1 MTKIEDRPAV
11 DSRNGSPAASA
22 TRPAIWVI
30 VLLLLANVAIIA
42 IQYNARRGAVAARI
56 ANPAVHGAPR
66 PVAPLLH
73 HDWIP
78 TLEVGTALGLLALVV
93 IFVLMWQRYP
103 KHPVLLM
110 VIVTTAIVWMDP
122 IMNWAPY
129 AAYNPQLTHF
139 PETWPLASLSPTVE
153 PFIGL
158 GYATFYL
165 GAYFP
170 AIWILRRFQARRP
183 IDSFAW
189 QHPLISLAL
198 LVLVIGFIYDA
209 ILETILVRTQLYIY
223 SQVIPFGSL
232 FTGKPYQ
239 FPLLW
244 ESTFVCWVM
253 IPAGVL
259 LYRDDTGRTQAEKL
273 AQRIRPF
280 RPFRARPALATFAVM
295 FAILNV
301 AYFCYGAS
309 FGVIRATGAATSV
322 ACPWPFPEAKVYDP
336 QGFYAEA
343 GQPGPYMAGIW
354 DGWESAQSGR
364 PHVATNPDGRCSPK
378 NVDGSG

>member
-1 MTKIEDRPAV
+1 M
-11 DSRNGSPAASA
+11 
-22 TRPAIWVI
+22 
-30 VLLLLANVAIIA
+30 
-42 IQYNARRGAVAARI
+42 
-56 ANPAVHGAPR
+56 
-66 PVAPLLH
+66 
-73 HDWIP
+73 
-78 TLEVGTALGLLALVV
+78 
-93 IFVLMWQRYP
+93 
-103 KHPVLLM
+103 
-110 VIVTTAIVWMDP
+110 
-122 IMNWAPY
+122 
-129 AAYNPQLTHF
+129 
-139 PETWPLASLSPTVE
+139 
-153 PFIGL
+153 

-170 AIWILRRFQARRP
+170 GIWILRRIQARRP
-183 IDSFAW
+183 VHSFAW
-189 QHPLISLAL
+189 RHPLISLAL
-198 LVLVIGFIYDA
+198 LILVIGFIYDA
-209 ILETILVRTQLYIY
+209 ILETILVRMQLYIY

-232 FTGKPYQ
+232 FAGKPYQ

-273 AQRIRPF
+273 AQRIRTF
-280 RPFRARPALATFAVM
+280 RLLRARPALATFAVM

-364 PHVATNPDGRCSPK
+364 PNVATNPDGRCSPK
-378 NVDGSG
+378 NVDAS

>member
-11 DSRNGSPAASA
+11 DSPNGSLPTSSP
-22 TRPAIWVI
+22 RPAVWVI

-78 TLEVGTALGLLALVV
+78 TLEVGTALGLVALVV

-170 AIWILRRFQARRP
+170 AIWILRRIQARRP

-189 QHPLISLAL
+189 RHPLISLAL
-198 LVLVIGFIYDA
+198 LILVIGFIYDA

-280 RPFRARPALATFAVM
+280 RPFRARPALAAFTVM

-364 PHVATNPDGRCSPK
+364 PNVATNPDGRCSPK

>member
-11 DSRNGSPAASA
+11 DSPNDSPPTSSPRPAA
-22 TRPAIWVI
+22 WLI

-42 IQYNARRGAVAARI
+42 IQYNARRGAVTARI
-56 ANPAVHGAPR
+56 ANPTVHGAPR

-78 TLEVGTALGLLALVV
+78 TLEVGTALGLVALVV

-129 AAYNPQLTHF
+129 ATYNPQLTHF

-170 AIWILRRFQARRP
+170 AIWILRRIQARRP
-183 IDSFAW
+183 IDSLAW
-189 QHPLISLAL
+189 RHPLISLAL
-198 LVLVIGFIYDA
+198 LILVIGFIYDA
-209 ILETILVRTQLYIY
+209 ILETDR
-223 SQVIPFGSL
+223 
-232 FTGKPYQ
+232 K
-239 FPLLW
+239 
-244 ESTFVCWVM
+244 
-253 IPAGVL
+253 
-259 LYRDDTGRTQAEKL
+259 
-273 AQRIRPF
+273 
-280 RPFRARPALATFAVM
+280 
-295 FAILNV
+295 
-301 AYFCYGAS
+301 
-309 FGVIRATGAATSV
+309 SV
-322 ACPWPFPEAKVYDP
+322 V
-336 QGFYAEA
+336 
-343 GQPGPYMAGIW
+343 
-354 DGWESAQSGR
+354 
-364 PHVATNPDGRCSPK
+364 
-378 NVDGSG
+378 

>member
-1 MTKIEDRPAV
+1 MTKLDDRPAN
-11 DSRNGSPAASA
+11 DPRTGNTPASTA
-22 TRPAIWVI
+22 RPTLWVI
-30 VLLLLANVAIIA
+30 VPLLLANVAIIA
-42 IQYNARRGAVAARI
+42 IQYNARRGAVASRI
-56 ANPAVHGAPR
+56 ANSAVHGAPR

-78 TLEVGTALGLLALVV
+78 TLELGTALGLLALVV
-93 IFVLMWQRYP
+93 IFVVMWQRYP

-170 AIWILRRFQARRP
+170 AIWILRRIQARRP
-183 IDSFAW
+183 VDSFAW
-189 QHPLISLAL
+189 RHPLMSLAL
-198 LVLVIGFIYDA
+198 LILAIGFVYDA
-209 ILETILVRTQLYIY
+209 ILETILVRMQLYIY

-232 FTGKPYQ
+232 FAGKPYQ

-273 AQRIRPF
+273 AQRIRTF
-280 RPFRARPALATFAVM
+280 RVFRARPALATFAVM

-309 FGVIRATGAATSV
+309 FGAIRATGVATSV

-364 PHVATNPDGRCSPK
+364 PDVATNPEGRCSPK
-378 NVDGSG
+378 NVDGSS